1 MYIELYT
8 DSSRWGM
15 GAWCEGEWWSV
26 GWPEQARRE
35 TAPSMTWLELI
46 PIVVACVIWGERWSG
61 RRVRVYY
68 DNMGVVGVWGR
79 GWSGNAAIMALVP
92 HLLFWAARKGFS
104 LDVEYVA
111 TKVETQHISVH
122 LASRVPVENRLLLG
136 SRSSGKSLLAR
147 KSRLAREALWFRVT
161 V

>member
-46 PIVVACVIWGERWSG
+46 PIVVACVIWGESWSG

-68 DNMGVVGVWGR
+68 DNMGVVGVWGERVVWQCCYHGTGATFAVLGRQERFQPGR
-79 GWSGNAAIMALVP
+79 GIRC
-92 HLLFWAARKGFS
+92 H
-104 LDVEYVA
+104 
-111 TKVETQHISVH
+111 
-122 LASRVPVENRLLLG
+122 
-136 SRSSGKSLLAR
+136 
-147 KSRLAREALWFRVT
+147 
-161 V
+161 

>member
-1 MYIELYT
+1 MYIELYM

-26 GWPEQARRE
+26 GWPGQVRRE

-46 PIVVACVIWGERWSG
+46 PIVVVWVCWGESWSG
-61 RRVRVYY
+61 RRVRVYC

-79 GWSGNAAIMALVP
+79 GWSGNAAIMALVR
-92 HLLFWAARKGFS
+92 HLLFWAAREGFS

-111 TKVETQHISVH
+111 TKVETQHISVQ
-122 LASRVPVENRLLLG
+122 LAIGVPLENRLLL
-136 SRSSGKSLLAR
+136 
-147 KSRLAREALWFRVT
+147 
-161 V
+161 